1 MMHEARDRQKFF
13 SDVQY
18 LRDMQH
24 KMDFEYQACLRR
36 QENRRDEKKRDQ
48 FCGQETG
55 SERSLFSSKASSKQS
70 SGGEESLTEPRP
82 SSRKSEIKCDS
93 KLPAIDQT
101 PVKQKH
107 KSTMSPRKPEQ
118 VGPSK
123 TSPEA
128 PKILSRK
135 GRPYLGRLTVSPEM
149 HSLRAAEDRS
159 RQKWQPPAKAPTR
172 WGPDDPVVHQEDSM
186 WAIKTKLKRTTQE
199 KRNFISSSQLMR
211 TAENPAEGTKQVD
224 QNALSLNEPYSA
236 LSQTF
241 QRMRNPQVL
250 SGSLGP
256 PLTSTTMGGPR
267 KTPFRFQ
274 DKEFYSML
282 SLNTEGENNN
292 IGEETYTEEEILLVG
307 MQSPCSPSN
316 YKPSTFLGTSATY
329 AKNKNFE
336 ENDEHCR
343 GNSLRSKPNGGSLRI
358 SNTMEP
364 VTKQF
369 SVGQRMLQ
377 DWPDGQSAEENNRRN
392 SGNEKNTFDSCHT
405 KSNSNPDNDLND
417 ENVSGDCISVHDGPG
432 ICDYERDCQDY
443 LSDSRNSPNYLISD
457 RPTAPRSSMNSSY
470 NALGSLMHIALSDH
484 VPTDLS
490 ASSTLDKE
498 FYSMLSLNTE
508 GENNNIGEETYTEE
522 EILLVGMQSPCS
534 PSNYKPSTFLGTS
547 ATYAKNK
554 NFEENDEHCRGNSLR
569 SKPNGGSLRISNTM
583 EPVTKQFSVGQRMLQ
598 DWPDGQSAE
607 ENNRRNSGNEKN
619 TFDSCHTK
627 SNSNPDND
635 LNDENV
641 SGDCISVHDGPG
653 ICDYER
659 DCQDYLSDSRN
670 SPNYLISDRPTAPR
684 SSMNSS
690 YNALGSL
697 MHIALSDHV
706 PTDLSASST
715 LGHPLDPRF
724 GVCQQLPPIRSR
736 SPSANTEN
744 HNYFP
749 GNSAR
754 EFGVRRAEGI
764 TLPSQPQGAPLYA
777 DLLLNPQGSGSPVDS
792 PPSSLPR
799 GNLQGHWH
807 VLGSLRE
814 NVPFTFLVISE
825 FPNQNDNTDCTSVS
839 GFTNGKGAPE
849 KKADPEKL
857 KRLQESL
864 LEEDSEEEG
873 DLCRICQIAGGS
885 PTNPLLEPCSC
896 VGSLRFVHQKCL
908 KKWLKVKIT
917 SGADL
922 NAVQTCEM
930 CKQVLL
936 VNLDDFNLTDFYQ
949 KHQQSR
955 AQSELMNSGLYL
967 MLLLR
972 LYEQRFA
979 ELMSLD
985 YRRIVRERTQGPDSE
1000 TWKQHAELQA
1010 GPESD

>member
-55 SERSLFSSKASSKQS
+55 SERSLFSSKASSKQQS

-274 DKEFYSML
+274 
-282 SLNTEGENNN
+282 
-292 IGEETYTEEEILLVG
+292 
-307 MQSPCSPSN
+307 
-316 YKPSTFLGTSATY
+316 
-329 AKNKNFE
+329 
-336 ENDEHCR
+336 
-343 GNSLRSKPNGGSLRI
+343 
-358 SNTMEP
+358 
-364 VTKQF
+364 
-369 SVGQRMLQ
+369 
-377 DWPDGQSAEENNRRN
+377 
-392 SGNEKNTFDSCHT
+392 
-405 KSNSNPDNDLND
+405 
-417 ENVSGDCISVHDGPG
+417 
-432 ICDYERDCQDY
+432 
-443 LSDSRNSPNYLISD
+443 
-457 RPTAPRSSMNSSY
+457 
-470 NALGSLMHIALSDH
+470 
-484 VPTDLS
+484 
-490 ASSTLDKE
+490 DKE

-985 YRRIVRERTQGPDSE
+985 YRRIVRERLSRNHPQARPEENENSE
-1000 TWKQHAELQA
+1000 L
-1010 GPESD
+1010 GDGNESRIYPSRIV